1 MSFEPTAMS
10 EDLRWRTRPVHSL
23 ALRINAWYVVAFV
36 ASLTLLAAF
45 AVPIVRAALE
55 RERTVV
61 LERNLERHV
70 ALLTEGL
77 PIYRQTVERAQPL
90 DDPAASVRVRDSTGH
105 VVYEHGDMAHARFV
119 AARVVGDL
127 RVELGAPTMT
137 WQAVLDRLQP
147 GLFVLALGALAIAV
161 AGGYLLTRRGLRPVR
176 ELAATARKVI
186 RSGDLTARV
195 AERGSHDELDA
206 LSALFNRMLDRNQNL
221 VVTMREALDNV
232 SHDLRTP
239 LTRIRGTAE
248 VALRSGDRGAARDA
262 LGDCIEEADHLLV
275 MLRAIMDISEAET
288 GIMRLDR
295 VPVDLGS
302 LCSEVIDVYSH
313 VAEEAGVE
321 LALPPADHVTANA
334 DRARLRQAIGN
345 LVDNAIKYTPRGGR
359 IVLETVRTRDRAGV
373 RVRDTGPGIPAEAL
387 PRIWDRLY
395 RAEPSRSTRGL
406 GLGLSL
412 VKAIV
417 EAHGGTVAVDTEL
430 GRGSTFTIL
439 LPVSAHAA

>member
-10 EDLRWRTRPVHSL
+10 EDLRWRTRPAHSL
-23 ALRINAWYVVAFV
+23 ALRINAWYVIAFV
-36 ASLTLLAAF
+36 ASLSLLAAF

-61 LERNLERHV
+61 LERSLERHV

-77 PIYRQTVERAQPL
+77 PIYRQTVERAQHL
-90 DDPAASVRVRDSTGH
+90 DDPSASVRVRDAGGH
-105 VVYEHGDMAHARFV
+105 VVYEHGDMTHARFF
-119 AARVVGDL
+119 ATRVVGDL

-147 GLFVLALGALAIAV
+147 GLYVLALGALAIAV

-176 ELAATARKVI
+176 ELADTARKVI
-186 RSGDLTARV
+186 KSGDLTARV
-195 AERGSHDELDA
+195 AERGTHDELDA

-248 VALRSGDRGAARDA
+248 VALRSGDRGAAREA

-302 LCSEVIDVYSH
+302 LCREVVDVYSH
-313 VAEEAGVE
+313 VAEEADVE
-321 LALPPADHVTANA
+321 LAIAADHVTANA

-359 IVLETVRTRDRAGV
+359 VLLETARTADRVGI

-395 RAEPSRSTRGL
+395 RAEASRSTRGL

-417 EAHGGTVAVDTEL
+417 EAHDGTVAVDTEP

-439 LPVSAHAA
+439 LPAG